1 MIANVS
7 ARFLFPPLSAPLF
20 PLPTTSPTPPP
31 LPPLSLSFNPSLVV
45 IISFHGGGRRR
56 SVNTNR
62 ETMAKP
68 RLPHFD
74 QHPSAFL
81 LISTMRSWLPVSI
94 LLPSFVLEEVAA
106 SFWWSRAV
114 PLLLS
119 ALHPQRA
126 ILPTTC
132 TSAHYLQQSLSRT
145 RQRRPT
151 PRRRLLPTAFVVV
164 EQESHAP
171 TFEAILLPLE
181 TSQAARPTSQHA
193 FDSNVSCI

>member
-1 MIANVS
+1 
-7 ARFLFPPLSAPLF
+7 
-20 PLPTTSPTPPP
+20 
-31 LPPLSLSFNPSLVV
+31 
-45 IISFHGGGRRR
+45 
-56 SVNTNR
+56 
-62 ETMAKP
+62 MAKP

-94 LLPSFVLEEVAA
+94 LLPSFFLEEVAA

-193 FDSNVSCI
+193 FDSNVSCIYLLFNHPKLAFITFEDKQDAVGNVSNRSNVNAEQAKEKSMRASE